1 MGGTISVQTQCCLHN
16 GDEEE
21 REEDDGES
29 GEAQLV
35 VEPVHW
41 NGRPPLQKPANNV
54 PRSLSEAT
62 TIVPRN
68 TL

>member
-16 GDEEE
+16 GDEEW
-21 REEDDGES
+21 EEDDGES

-41 NGRPPLQKPANNV
+41 NGRPPLQKPANV

-68 TL
+68 NL